1 MPIRKKNSLM
11 HRLIIIFIPHRHNKY
26 RPWIG
31 RIPGLLSVALI
42 LVVLHILIN
51 GVNTT
56 LIKID
61 SSNNTGKDDKI
72 LTQINSLRS
81 LNNVQKL
88 KIDSRLESAAQAKA
102 DHMMNNQYWAHV
114 APDGTEAWNFI
125 AAQKYLY
132 QESAENLARG
142 FNTASGVVEGW
153 EASEPHR
160 NAMLNN
166 KYEEVGFGEAKGNL
180 NGENTTVVVA
190 LFAKPL
196 DGAAL
201 TSADNSKKTLALQ
214 GKSIEF
220 VADTVEFSL
229 LNPISLQSTLTL
241 PGKIALIVLSLLVV
255 IYISQHILLKKKS
268 IKLNHSIKDSPIIRL
283 VIVTVIMLLIVITS
297 FGSVT

>member
-11 HRLIIIFIPHRHNKY
+11 HRLIVIFVPHRHNKY

-31 RIPGLLSVALI
+31 RIPGLLSIALV
-42 LVVLHILIN
+42 LVVLHVFIN
-51 GVNTT
+51 GVNTSF
-56 LIKID
+56 IKID
-61 SSNNTGKDDKI
+61 SSITNTKDDK
-72 LTQINSLRS
+72 LLMQINNLRS

-88 KIDSRLESAAQAKA
+88 KIDSRLQTAAQAKA
-102 DHMMNNQYWAHV
+102 DHMISNNYWAHV

-142 FNTASGVVEGW
+142 FNTASGVAEGW

-166 KYEEVGFGEAKGNL
+166 KYEEVGFGEAVGNL
-180 NGENTTVVVA
+180 DGENTTVVVA

-196 DGAAL
+196 DGAVL
-201 TSADNSKKTLALQ
+201 TSADQSKKTLALQ

-229 LNPISLQSTLTL
+229 LNPISLQSTLTW
-241 PGKIALIVLSLLVV
+241 PGKIALIVLSLLAI
-255 IYISQHILLKKKS
+255 IYISQHILLKRKAVQ
-268 IKLNHSIKDSPIIRL
+268 LDHSIKNNPLIRL
-283 VIVTVIMLLIVITS
+283 LIVLGVMLLIVITS